1 MLTKTVRAE
10 TMMEALSQVK
20 VELGPDALVVSA
32 RQIPGGLPW
41 QVWRKPLVEVIAIR
55 LEKGE
60 SVSTINEKEEHVEK
74 SGNAHSIVK
83 DVSRKDAF
91 MPKPGKTAETLQ
103 KSRLP
108 FEPEKPSMAHEIEMT
123 TAVPEESTSKVKSL
137 EFPKVSEN
145 PHSENAS
152 RIDLLQQLG
161 KDEIIEDL
169 DIVQISESGK
179 SQLPPLQL
187 PQIPWNPPK
196 EIIEHPDG
204 AWPLLEKLYQHLLN
218 QGVDTGLVKRVC
230 QVSAD
235 TLGYQAALD
244 DKKIIEHLRRQME
257 AYIKVQFESNPKE
270 KQIICLVGP
279 SGAGKTSVAAK
290 LAARN
295 IKLMKQNV
303 VWICADTTRTGSIAE
318 AKSYTE
324 AINVPLRV
332 AYTPQELYD
341 AVESADATDT
351 VIIDTPAFNPRNEES
366 IKEIGELLT
375 TIPNRETWIVI
386 PATAKENDL
395 INAVSTLGVF
405 NPRAL
410 VITKLDETSSFGAI
424 YNIAFRTQLP
434 LAYYTRGSRIM
445 DDLLPSSA
453 SRLVQAIFSER
464 FDKG

>member
-60 SVSTINEKEEHVEK
+60 SVSTINEKEEHVER

-91 MPKPGKTAETLQ
+91 MPKPGKSAETLQ

-108 FEPEKPSMAHEIEMT
+108 VEPEKPSLTHEIEIKS
-123 TAVPEESTSKVKSL
+123 AVPEEMTGNLKSL
-137 EFPKVSEN
+137 ELPQLGEKS
-145 PHSENAS
+145 HSENVS

-161 KDEIIEDL
+161 KEEIIEDL

-179 SQLPPLQL
+179 TQLPPLQL
-187 PQIPWNPPK
+187 PQIPWNPSK

-218 QGVDTGLVKRVC
+218 QGVNSSLVKRVC

-235 TLGYQAALD
+235 TLGFQATLD
-244 DKKIIEHLRRQME
+244 EKKIIEHLRRQME

-270 KQIICLVGP
+270 KQVICLVGP
-279 SGAGKTSVAAK
+279 SGAGKTSFAAK
-290 LAARN
+290 LAVRK
-295 IKLMKQNV
+295 IKMMKQNV

-318 AKSYTE
+318 AKSFTE

-341 AVESADATDT
+341 VVETADESDT
-351 VIIDTPAFNPRNEES
+351 VIVDTPAFNPRNEES

-424 YNIAFRTQLP
+424 FNIAFRTQLP

-464 FDKG
+464 FD